1 MGNCIGRD
9 PLMSYFETLEIM
21 FVILS
26 IIFWIRLRIVSN
38 AVLKVSTSLSMS
50 RSPFSE
56 NTEERNNAAEAAKQ
70 TFDVIQNYLKHDVTH
85 LLSS

>member
-1 MGNCIGRD
+1 MGNFIGRD

-38 AVLKVSTSLSMS
+38 AVLKVSTSLSMG
-50 RSPFSE
+50 RSPFNQKIPKKE
-56 NTEERNNAAEAAKQ
+56 TTPPKPPNK
-70 TFDVIQNYLKHDVTH
+70 
-85 LLSS
+85 LLT